1 MKIPSPSRLAPTSHN
16 SGKQASTFIIKI
28 FTPPHKF
35 EFDGPTIK
43 IIKEKE
49 KIAMASKA
57 EAPELDDAVKAARE
71 KLKARFGDKVRTGGK
86 GKWAQVAFV
95 SLVEY
100 SNRHGAQKEENSAQD
115 SDD

>member
-43 IIKEKE
+43 IIKENTN
-49 KIAMASKA
+49 INQSFSNAGSKNSTI
-57 EAPELDDAVKAARE
+57 
-71 KLKARFGDKVRTGGK
+71 RFR
-86 GKWAQVAFV
+86 
-95 SLVEY
+95 
-100 SNRHGAQKEENSAQD
+100 
-115 SDD
+115 